1 MCSCQT
7 DGQTYGRTDRQTY
20 RFSEKLAIQWQ
31 ETTRGLIFLNALPF
45 SFDKVITRVKK
56 TLIPIHGTI

>member
-7 DGQTYGRTDRQTY
+7 DGQTDGRTDRQTY

-45 SFDKVITRVKK
+45 SFDKVITRVEK
-56 TLIPIHGTI
+56 L

>member
-7 DGQTYGRTDRQTY
+7 DGQTDGRTDRQTCG
-20 RFSEKLAIQWQ
+20 FSEKLAIQWQ

-45 SFDKVITRVKK
+45 SFDKVITRVEK
-56 TLIPIHGTI
+56 L